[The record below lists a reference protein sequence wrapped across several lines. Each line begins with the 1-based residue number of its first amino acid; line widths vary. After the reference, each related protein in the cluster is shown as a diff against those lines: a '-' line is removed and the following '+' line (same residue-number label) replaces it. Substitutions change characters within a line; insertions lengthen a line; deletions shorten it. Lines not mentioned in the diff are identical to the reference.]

1 MAAKGRKLISLEIVV
16 VVAVA
21 VVVVVVVVLQTE
33 LTGNEI
39 SGDSLPE
46 KMCEPSET

>member
-16 VVAVA
+16 VVVVA
-21 VVVVVVVVLQTE
+21 AVVLQTE
-33 LTGNEI
+33 LIGNEI